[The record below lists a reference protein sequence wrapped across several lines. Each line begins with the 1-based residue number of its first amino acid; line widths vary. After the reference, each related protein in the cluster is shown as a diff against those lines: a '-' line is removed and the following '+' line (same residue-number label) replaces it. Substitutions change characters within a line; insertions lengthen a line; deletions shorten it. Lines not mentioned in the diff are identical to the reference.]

1 MARKGKIEEK
11 VLTVKEVAQRISAG
25 ESSVRLWASQD
36 KFKGA
41 RLEETPMGSYWLIPE
56 SALIGFENP
65 GRGRP
70 QKPLSELKGKP
81 RRKAQ
86 SN

>member
-1 MARKGKIEEK
+1 M
-11 VLTVKEVAQRISAG
+11 LTVKEVAERLGAG
-25 ESSVRLWASQD
+25 ETSVRLWARKG
-36 KFKGA
+36 KFQGA
-41 RLEETPMGSYWLIPE
+41 QTQETPYGNFWLIPE
-56 SALIGFENP
+56 SALENFENP